1 MFGITEFSAV
11 INPPQSAILAI
22 GRSRLVL
29 DDNDQIQQLM
39 TVTLSYDARV
49 IEEDTAAKFLEIF
62 RRNMEDPAEMERAG
76 DGSDNRR
83 LNSLIN

>member
-22 GRSRLVL
+22 GGSRLIL
-29 DDNDQIQQLM
+29 DDNDQILQLM

-62 RRNMEDPAEMERAG
+62 RRNVEDPVEMERAG